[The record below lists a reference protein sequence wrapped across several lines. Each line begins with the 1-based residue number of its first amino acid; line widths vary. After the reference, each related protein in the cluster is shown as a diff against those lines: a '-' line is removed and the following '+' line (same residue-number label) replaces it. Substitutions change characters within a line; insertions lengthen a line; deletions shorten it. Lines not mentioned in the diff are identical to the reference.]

1 MALRNGKKGKK
12 DKITRGKGGEKY
24 GKKETK
30 RGKGWKG
37 ERVALTSKVASG
49 SDEVLLYWHLLNVDS
64 VIHNHVIRA

>member
-1 MALRNGKKGKK
+1 MGKRRRKG
-12 DKITRGKGGEKY
+12 GKGG
-24 GKKETK
+24 
-30 RGKGWKG
+30 KG

>member
-1 MALRNGKKGKK
+1 MGKRRRKG
-12 DKITRGKGGEKY
+12 GKGEKGEI
-24 GKKETK
+24 
-30 RGKGWKG
+30 